1 MSKKRR
7 PSIKPIELEAARF
20 IGAGDYANLRR
31 FLIEGVDPTA
41 QDGALLCEVVRCGEQ
56 GMLKLLLDY
65 QVRIPRSR
73 QAPLLATAVASAAP
87 EVLQTMIKHLGVD
100 ATQSAL
106 RRNSYFVMI
115 IAGDVCRKADGYQRS
130 GVKLS
135 ELEIWR
141 RRAEL
146 LGDAV
151 RAAVRTPHEST
162 SDIWGTVVKRSRRC
176 AEILRNVFEPK
187 RLGDRGAV
195 ARSASQLSWR
205 ANPNTT
211 FPRSSPGE
219 AVRLGACL
227 RGRLII

>member
-115 IAGDVCRKADGYQRS
+115 IAGDVCRKADGYQRR

-135 ELEIWR
+135 EREIWR

-176 AEILRNVFEPK
+176 AEILRNVFEPT
-187 RLGDRGAV
+187 RERDLEIVEQWLDPH
-195 ARSASQLSWR
+195 LS
-205 ANPNTT
+205 
-211 FPRSSPGE
+211 
-219 AVRLGACL
+219 
-227 RGRLII
+227 